1 MNKTGRRIWYGVAM
15 FLSGLILL
23 LSVAGIVGVWITES
37 LLADTIVQ
45 VLQSVDNLSGGLRT
59 AAQGVDQ
66 KLERMQSASIYLST
80 AADRISQNVSDQGLV
95 KLLLPE
101 EETQKLASLSTS
113 VTETID
119 TLRDTLSSGLAI
131 YQSIDRL
138 PFINLPSPSQ
148 EQVDKI
154 EASIGEIQSAVDNV
168 QAAITSFRSGA
179 SDQINKIVNRA
190 DGITSKLGEARN
202 LLAKLDAQLA
212 LLQETLVQLQTTLV
226 NILVLACVL
235 FTLFLVWVIYSQ
247 VEVLRLYVQRWKAS
261 GSETGNAERLAL
273 PNDGGDGTVIPPG
286 KSSSENSD
294 IEQTTG

>member
-1 MNKTGRRIWYGVAM
+1 VNHMNKTGRRIWYGVAM

-23 LSVAGIVGVWITES
+23 LSVAGIAGVWITES

-45 VLQSVDNLSGGLRT
+45 VLQSVDNLTGGLRT

-66 KLERMQSASIYLST
+66 TLERMESASTYIST
-80 AADRISQNVSDQGLV
+80 AAGKLSQNVTDQGLV

-101 EETQKLASLSTS
+101 EEEQKLAALSAS
-113 VTETID
+113 VTETLG
-119 TLRDTLSSGLAI
+119 TLKETLASGLSI
-131 YQSIDRL
+131 YQSIDQL

-154 EASIGEIQSAVDNV
+154 ESSIGEIQSAVDNV
-168 QAAITSFRSGA
+168 QAAIASFRSGA
-179 SDQINKIVNRA
+179 SDQVNKIVNLA
-190 DGITSKLGEARN
+190 DVLTSKLTQVRDM
-202 LLAKLDAQLA
+202 LAKLDAQLA

-226 NILVLACVL
+226 NILVLVCVL

-261 GSETGNAERLAL
+261 GSDTGNADRSAL
-273 PNDGGDGTVIPPG
+273 PIDGGNGDVIPPSQ
-286 KSSSENSD
+286 SSSENSAT
-294 IEQTTG
+294 E

>member
-23 LSVAGIVGVWITES
+23 LSVAGIAGVWITES

-45 VLQSVDNLSGGLRT
+45 VLQTVDNVTGGLRL

-66 KLERMQSASIYLST
+66 KLERMQSASTYIST
-80 AADRISQNVSDQGLV
+80 AADRISQNVTDQGLV

-101 EETQKLASLSTS
+101 EETQKLATLSTS
-113 VTETID
+113 VADTIG

-154 EASIGEIQSAVDNV
+154 EAALGEIQSAVDNV

-190 DGITSKLGEARN
+190 DDLTSKLGKASD
-202 LLAKLDAQLA
+202 LLANLDARLA
-212 LLQETLVQLQTTLV
+212 ILQETLVQLQTTLV
-226 NILVLACVL
+226 RILVLVSIL
-235 FTLFLVWVIYSQ
+235 FTLCLAWVIYSQ
-247 VEVLRLYVQRWKAS
+247 VEVLRLYAQRWKAS
-261 GSETGNAERLAL
+261 GTNAVIADSADLT
-273 PNDGGDGTVIPPG
+273 NDGGDATVTAPG
-286 KSSSENSD
+286 KSSSDNSD

>member
-23 LSVAGIVGVWITES
+23 LSVVGIAGVWITES

-45 VLQSVDNLSGGLRT
+45 VLQSVDNVTGGLRT

-66 KLERMQSASIYLST
+66 KLERMQSASTYISK

-101 EETQKLASLSTS
+101 EEEQKLVALSTS
-113 VTETID
+113 VTDTIG

-148 EQVDKI
+148 EQVNKI

-179 SDQINKIVNRA
+179 SDQINKIVDRA
-190 DGITSKLGEARN
+190 ADLTSKLGKARD
-202 LLAKLDAQLA
+202 LLANLDARLA
-212 LLQETLVQLQTTLV
+212 ILQETLVQLQTTLV
-226 NILVLACVL
+226 RILVLVSIL
-235 FTLFLVWVIYSQ
+235 FTLFLAWVIYSQ
-247 VEVLRLYVQRWKAS
+247 VVVLRLYAQRWKAS
-261 GSETGNAERLAL
+261 GTTAMIAESVDL
-273 PNDGGDGTVIPPG
+273 PIDGGDATKNPPG

>member
-23 LSVAGIVGVWITES
+23 LSVAGIAGVWITES

-45 VLQSVDNLSGGLRT
+45 VLQTVDNVTGGLRS

-66 KLERMQSASIYLST
+66 KLERMQSASNYIST
-80 AADRISQNVSDQGLV
+80 AADKISQNVTDQGLV
-95 KLLLPE
+95 MLLLPE
-101 EETQKLASLSTS
+101 EEEQKLATLSTS
-113 VTETID
+113 VTDTIG

-138 PFINLPSPSQ
+138 PFIKLPSPSQ
-148 EQVDKI
+148 DQVDEI
-154 EASIGEIQSAVDNV
+154 EASIAEIKSTGDNV

-179 SDQINKIVNRA
+179 SDQINKIVDRA
-190 DGITSKLGEARN
+190 ADLTSKLGKARN
-202 LLAKLDAQLA
+202 LLANLDARLA
-212 LLQETLVQLQTTLV
+212 ILQETLVQLQTTLV
-226 NILVLACVL
+226 RILVLVSIL
-235 FTLFLVWVIYSQ
+235 FTLFLAWVIYSQ
-247 VEVLRLYVQRWKAS
+247 VEVLRLYAQRWKAS
-261 GSETGNAERLAL
+261 GTNTMIAESADLT
-273 PNDGGDGTVIPPG
+273 NDGGDATKNPPG